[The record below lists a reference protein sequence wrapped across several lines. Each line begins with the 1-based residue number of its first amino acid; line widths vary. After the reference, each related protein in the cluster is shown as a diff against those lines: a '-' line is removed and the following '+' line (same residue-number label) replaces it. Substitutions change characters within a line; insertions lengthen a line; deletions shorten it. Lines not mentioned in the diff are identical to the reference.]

1 MTKKTAAAS
10 ISVMSN
16 TSLVIMKFVA
26 GIMSGSV
33 SVISEAIH
41 SMMDLLAAVIAFFA
55 VRISDNPA
63 DEEHPYGH
71 GKFENVSG
79 VIEALL
85 IFVAA
90 IWIIYEAIHKLLI
103 NKPLENT
110 GIGILV
116 MTISAITNFFVSR
129 HLYKVAKRT
138 DSIALEADALHLK
151 TDIYTSAGV
160 AVGLILIYITKIRII
175 DPIVAILVAMLI
187 LRESYELLN
196 RAYKPLLDT
205 AISEKE
211 IEVIE
216 KCIRKS
222 NYTFHDL
229 KSRQSGKQRFI
240 EFHLVMPGDLPLK
253 DVHEKC
259 DEIEDLIKSKVSYI
273 NIIIHVETHE
283 PEPKGILPDDSDES
297 LR

>member
-1 MTKKTAAAS
+1 MKTKKTAAAR

-16 TSLVIMKFVA
+16 SALVIMKFVA

-79 VIEALL
+79 VIEAML
-85 IFVAA
+85 IFIAA
-90 IWIIYEAIHKLLI
+90 IWIIYKAILKLY
-103 NKPLENT
+103 NGEPMENA

-116 MTISAITNFFVSR
+116 MSASAITNFFVSR
-129 HLYKVAKRT
+129 HLYKIAKKT

-160 AVGLILIYITKIRII
+160 AVGLILIYVTKIRVI
-175 DPIVAILVAMLI
+175 DPIVAILVALLI

-211 IEVIE
+211 LKVVE
-216 KCIRKS
+216 KCIRES

-229 KSRQSGKQRFI
+229 KSRQSGRQRFV
-240 EFHLVMPGDLPLK
+240 EFHLVMPGELPLK
-253 DVHEKC
+253 DVHQKC
-259 DEIEDLIKSKVSYI
+259 DEIEELIKSKISYI
-273 NIIIHVETHE
+273 NINIHVETHE
-283 PEPKGILPDDSDES
+283 PVDNNSELM
-297 LR
+297 